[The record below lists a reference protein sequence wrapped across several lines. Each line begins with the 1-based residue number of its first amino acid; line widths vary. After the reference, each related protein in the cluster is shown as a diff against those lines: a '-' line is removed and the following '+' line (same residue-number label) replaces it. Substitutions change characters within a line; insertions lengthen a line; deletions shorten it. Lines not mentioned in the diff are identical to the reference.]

1 MEKEKE
7 DKHAKVG
14 VFGIGT
20 EGSKE
25 EAILWLNEKLK
36 ILGDVKAEIYAKGD
50 FNGILFAKFDSQ
62 NLRNQSVER
71 FRKASLSRNGQ
82 RCWATEDSPIEER
95 ACKNFLFGVKNLL
108 LEWNYGKFEIW
119 VDVKKFEIYFG
130 EDELIA
136 SVSVTPEKEME
147 FSYGEGWENYLREG
161 KLDKIISKAKE
172 MLSRSLGTTKGKGK
186 NKGKSKSK
194 SKSSSKASQ

>member
-1 MEKEKE
+1 M
-7 DKHAKVG
+7 G

-20 EGSKE
+20 EESKE
-25 EAILWLNEKLK
+25 ETILGLNEKLK

-119 VDVKKFEIYFG
+119 VDIKKFDIYFG

-136 SVSVTPEKEME
+136 LVSVTPEKEME
-147 FSYGEGWENYLREG
+147 FSYGEEWENYLRKG
-161 KLDKIISKAKE
+161 KLDEIISKAKE

-194 SKSSSKASQ
+194 SKSKSTETSAKSS